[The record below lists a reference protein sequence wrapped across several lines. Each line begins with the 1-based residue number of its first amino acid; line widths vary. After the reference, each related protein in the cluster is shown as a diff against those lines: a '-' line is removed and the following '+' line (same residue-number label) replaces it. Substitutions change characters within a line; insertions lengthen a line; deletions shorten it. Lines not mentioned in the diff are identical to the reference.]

1 MGESFFDKFVVSGDM
16 GSDALPA
23 KKVEQKLPSLSDIRE
38 IREAYKATA
47 IDLAEP
53 PKIESVIV
61 ELGREQFT
69 QAVKKLFKSENWER
83 VWWATRTKYT
93 TELAK
98 AEENILAKA
107 AFDVTK
113 KFDEYITQMVADVDK
128 YLPAVMAQLAE
139 NVEFMNNKDRLAYAK
154 LLIDLRKDYLDRVT
168 EGKDKVPGNETK
180 TQQETQ
186 KSVLNELGLLA
197 DIAATLRGKVTD
209 EEVIDAE
216 FSEEAEEVRRKV
228 FATLDG

>member
-1 MGESFFDKFVVSGDM
+1 MEEGFFSKFVVSDNLGN
-16 GSDALPA
+16 DASPA
-23 KKVEQKLPSLSDIRE
+23 KIEQKLPSLSDIRE

-47 IDLAEP
+47 IDLMEP
-53 PKIESVIV
+53 PKIESVV
-61 ELGREQFT
+61 KELDKEQFNT
-69 QAVKKLFKSENWER
+69 AIKKMFKTENWER

-93 TELAK
+93 SELAK

-128 YLPAVMAQLAE
+128 YLPVVMAQLAE
-139 NVEFMNNKDRLAYAK
+139 NVEFMKDKDRLAYAK

-168 EGKDKVPGNETK
+168 EGRDKVPGNETK
-180 TQQETQ
+180 TQQESQ
-186 KSVLNELGLLA
+186 KSVLNDLGLLA
-197 DIAATLRGKVTD
+197 DLAATLRGKVKD
-209 EEVIDAE
+209 EDIIDAE

-228 FATLDG
+228 FASLDG

>member
-1 MGESFFDKFVVSGDM
+1 MEEGFFSKFVVNDSLGN
-16 GSDALPA
+16 DASPA
-23 KKVEQKLPSLSDIRE
+23 KIEQKLPSLSDIRE

-47 IDLAEP
+47 IDLMEP
-53 PKIESVIV
+53 PKIESVV
-61 ELGREQFT
+61 KELDKEQFT
-69 QAVKKLFKSENWER
+69 TAIKKMFKTENWER

-93 TELAK
+93 SELAK

-128 YLPAVMAQLAE
+128 YLPTVMAQLAE
-139 NVEFMNNKDRLAYAK
+139 NVEFMKDKDRLAYAK

-168 EGKDKVPGNETK
+168 EGRDKVPGNETK
-180 TQQETQ
+180 TQQDSQ
-186 KSVLNELGLLA
+186 KSVLNDLGLLA
-197 DIAATLRGKVTD
+197 DLAATLRGKVRD
-209 EEVIDAE
+209 EDIIDAE